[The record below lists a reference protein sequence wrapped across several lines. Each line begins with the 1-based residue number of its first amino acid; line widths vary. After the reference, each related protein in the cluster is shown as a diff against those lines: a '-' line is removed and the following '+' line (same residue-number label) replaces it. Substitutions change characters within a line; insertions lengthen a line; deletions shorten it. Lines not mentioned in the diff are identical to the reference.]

1 MTNLL
6 LEAYGVDKTVPDG
19 ATRRQILKGCDLTLA
34 AGEIVGIMGPS
45 GCGKTTLLDIVAG
58 LKVPDRG
65 QVYLCG
71 SPLDY
76 TKPASLPPLR
86 REHLGFLSQGYGL
99 LTDESVYEN
108 LVLPLRFQKPTLP
121 RKKWR
126 DLAEQKLQQV
136 GLEVALEKKIN
147 RLSGGEKQRLALA
160 RALMRN
166 PRILIADEPSSALDR
181 GRTEHLIEL
190 FIQLAAQGTG
200 VLLATHDPLLAAA
213 CHRVQNL
220 ETL

>member
-6 LEAYGVDKTVPDG
+6 IEAYGVDKTVPDG

-99 LTDESVYEN
+99 LTDENVYEN

-121 RKKWR
+121 RKEWR
-126 DLAEQKLQQV
+126 ALAEQKLQQV

-181 GRTEHLIEL
+181 ERTEHLIEL

>member
-1 MTNLL
+1 MTHLL

-19 ATRRQILKGCDLTLA
+19 ATRRQVLKGCDLTLA

-45 GCGKTTLLDIVAG
+45 GCGKTTLLDIIAG

-71 SPLDY
+71 TPLDY

-121 RKKWR
+121 RKEWR
-126 DLAEQKLQQV
+126 ALAEQKLQQV

-181 GRTEHLIEL
+181 GRTEHLSEL

>member
-1 MTNLL
+1 MTHLL

-19 ATRRQILKGCDLTLA
+19 ATRRQVLKGCDLTLA

-71 SPLDY
+71 TPLDY

-121 RKKWR
+121 RKAGRVRGCLREENQPSIWR
-126 DLAEQKLQQV
+126 
-136 GLEVALEKKIN
+136 
-147 RLSGGEKQRLALA
+147 
-160 RALMRN
+160 
-166 PRILIADEPSSALDR
+166 
-181 GRTEHLIEL
+181 
-190 FIQLAAQGTG
+190 
-200 VLLATHDPLLAAA
+200 
-213 CHRVQNL
+213 
-220 ETL
+220 

>member
-99 LTDESVYEN
+99 LTDENVYEN

-121 RKKWR
+121 RKEWR
-126 DLAEQKLQQV
+126 ALAEQKLQQV

-181 GRTEHLIEL
+181 ERTEHLIEL
-190 FIQLAAQGTG
+190 FIQLAAKGTG

>member
-1 MTNLL
+1 M
-6 LEAYGVDKTVPDG
+6 
-19 ATRRQILKGCDLTLA
+19 
-34 AGEIVGIMGPS
+34 
-45 GCGKTTLLDIVAG
+45 
-58 LKVPDRG
+58 
-65 QVYLCG
+65 
-71 SPLDY
+71 
-76 TKPASLPPLR
+76 
-86 REHLGFLSQGYGL
+86 
-99 LTDESVYEN
+99 
-108 LVLPLRFQKPTLP
+108 VLPLRFQKPTLP
-121 RKKWR
+121 RKEWR
-126 DLAEQKLQQV
+126 ALAEQKLQQV

-181 GRTEHLIEL
+181 GRTEHLSEL

>member
-1 MTNLL
+1 MTHLL

-19 ATRRQILKGCDLTLA
+19 ATRRQVLKGCDLTLA

-71 SPLDY
+71 TPLDY

-121 RKKWR
+121 RKEWR
-126 DLAEQKLQQV
+126 ALAEQKLQQV

-181 GRTEHLIEL
+181 GRTEHLSEL

>member
-19 ATRRQILKGCDLTLA
+19 ATRRQVLKGCDLTLA

-71 SPLDY
+71 VPLDY

-86 REHLGFLSQGYGL
+86 REYLGFLSQGYGL

-121 RKKWR
+121 RKEWR
-126 DLAEQKLQQV
+126 ALAEQKLQQV

-200 VLLATHDPLLAAA
+200 VLLATHDPLLATA

>member
-1 MTNLL
+1 MTHLL

-19 ATRRQILKGCDLTLA
+19 ATRRQVLKGCDLTLA
-34 AGEIVGIMGPS
+34 AGEVVGIMGPS

-71 SPLDY
+71 TPLDY

-99 LTDESVYEN
+99 LADESVYEN

-121 RKKWR
+121 RKEWR
-126 DLAEQKLQQV
+126 ALAEQKLQQV

-181 GRTEHLIEL
+181 GRTEHLSEL

>member
-6 LEAYGVDKTVPDG
+6 LEAYGVDKTVPDET
-19 ATRRQILKGCDLTLA
+19 ARRQVLKDCNLTLA

-58 LKVPDRG
+58 LQVPDRG
-65 QVYLCG
+65 QVYLRG
-71 SPLDY
+71 TPLDY
-76 TKPASLPPLR
+76 TKPASLPPIR
-86 REHLGFLSQGYGL
+86 REHIGFLSQGYGL
-99 LTDESVYEN
+99 LPDESAYEN
-108 LVLPLRFQKPTLP
+108 LVLPLRFQKPTPP
-121 RKKWR
+121 RKEWR
-126 DLAEQKLQQV
+126 ALAEEKLEQV
-136 GLEVALEKKIN
+136 GLDVALEKKIN

-166 PRILIADEPSSALDR
+166 PQILIADEPSSALDW
-181 GRTEHLIEL
+181 GRTQHLIEL
-190 FIQLAAQGTG
+190 FAQLAGQGTG

>member
-126 DLAEQKLQQV
+126 ALAEQKLQQV